1 MFFSVKVSERL
12 QCKRSQ
18 VWRMISECLIIFLG
32 EGHHDL
38 RGEEG
43 STEPAAQHG
52 VRDEGGHGAAQGDEG
67 GEGAGEN
74 EGAQQAADR
83 DPGLGGR
90 QDAEEDPCKIWII
103 VRRHC
108 DLK

>member
-12 QCKRSQ
+12 HLQCG
-18 VWRMISECLIIFLG
+18 VNIEYLMVFLG

-83 DPGLGGR
+83 HPGLGGR